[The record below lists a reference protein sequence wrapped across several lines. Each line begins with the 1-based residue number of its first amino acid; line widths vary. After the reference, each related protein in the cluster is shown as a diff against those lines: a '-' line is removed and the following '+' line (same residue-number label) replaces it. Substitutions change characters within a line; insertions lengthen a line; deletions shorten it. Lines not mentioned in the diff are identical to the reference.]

1 MGDYSRV
8 HGIVSNFETDKI
20 VQSMIKPQKLR
31 LDRVKADRQILDW
44 KREGYRDV
52 ASLLKG
58 FESSFFDLLNRENN
72 MRLRSN
78 YSSYEPVVK
87 LGSKSTEAVS
97 VDLESAANFNKINI
111 NEISQLATSETWEAN
126 KEIKQI
132 EGSVDLDKLNAALA
146 AADGNPENIANK
158 HFSLN
163 VDGKNTLIELASS
176 YSSVDEFKAD
186 LQTKI
191 NAKYGEGVVRVG
203 LKDEK
208 INIDG
213 NAHKITVGF
222 VSEETSQALGIK
234 GGDSN
239 YFNAADTLE
248 TLLGVNDNITL
259 KMKTSSGKVDEIK
272 LKSSDS
278 IVQVI
283 DKINNSQNNFKISL
297 DSVKGRF
304 KLITNET
311 GAVNTIEMADDA
323 TKDFFAKLGLTED
336 TRVRGQ
342 NARVVVNGEE
352 VISASNEIN
361 INGAKIKLNQLHKS
375 QDGDIEIT
383 RQFEPKKMV
392 EKMKKFVE
400 KYNELVSK
408 LNGLTNEKK
417 NRKFQPLTD
426 EEKKEMKKEEITEWE
441 KKAKEG
447 LFRNDPII
455 RNLLSDMRRAFNT
468 AVEGS
473 GITMDQLGLDFS
485 NDRKEP
491 GKLIFNEAKF
501 TKALEEKTSSVLN
514 FFTSKSEIAFDT
526 VQDDKRFSQN
536 GVMERLNDI
545 FKFNTSTTILR
556 NKQRGHLVDMAGIKG
571 TASEHTS
578 KLSER
583 IKRVDWKVDDMMR
596 ALVKKENE
604 YYLKFANLEKALARI
619 SSQSNAFSGLM

>member
-20 VQSMIKPQKLR
+20 VQSMLKPQKLR
-31 LDRVKADRQILDW
+31 LDRVKADRQLLDW
-44 KREGYRDV
+44 KREGYREV

-58 FESSFFDLLNRENN
+58 FESSFFDLLNRDNN

-78 YSSYEPVVK
+78 YTSYEAIVK
-87 LGSKSTEAVS
+87 LGAKSTEAVS
-97 VDLESAANFNKINI
+97 VDMETVASFNKIEI
-111 NEISQLATSETWEAN
+111 NEISQLATAETWEAN
-126 KEIKQI
+126 KELKQI
-132 EGSVDLDKLNAALA
+132 EGSVDLAKLNAALA
-146 AADGNPENIANK
+146 AADSHPDKIENK
-158 HFSLN
+158 HFTLN

-176 YSSVDEFKAD
+176 YVSVEALQAD

-191 NAKYGEGVVRVG
+191 DAKYGEGVVQVG
-203 LKDEK
+203 LHAGK

-222 VSEETSQALGIK
+222 VSDETSQALGIK
-234 GGDSN
+234 SGDTN
-239 YFNAADTLE
+239 YFNASDRLD
-248 TLLGVNDNITL
+248 TLLGVNNDITL
-259 KMKTSSGKVDEIK
+259 KVKTSSGKVDEIK
-272 LKSSDS
+272 LKSSDTMDQA
-278 IVQVI
+278 IT
-283 DKINNSQNNFKISL
+283 KINNAQNNFKISL

-311 GAVNTIEMADDA
+311 GAVNTIEMADAD
-323 TKDFFAKLGLTED
+323 TKDFFAKLGLDESV
-336 TRVRGQ
+336 RVRGK

-352 VISASNEIN
+352 IISASNDIT
-361 INGAKIKLNQLHKS
+361 INGAKIKLNQLHKA
-375 QDGDIEIT
+375 QDGNIEIT
-383 RQFEPKKMV
+383 RQFQPKNMV

-408 LNGLTNEKK
+408 LNGLTNERK

-426 EEKKEMKKEEITEWE
+426 EEKKEMKKEEIEEWE

-447 LFRNDPII
+447 LFRSDPII
-455 RNLLSDMRRAFNT
+455 RNLLTDMRRAFNT
-468 AVEGS
+468 SVEGA

-491 GKLIFNEAKF
+491 GKLVFNEAKF

-514 FFTSKSEIAFDT
+514 FFTSKSEINFDT
-526 VQDDKRFSQN
+526 PEDDKRFSQN

-545 FKFNTSTTILR
+545 FKFNTSTTVLR
-556 NKQRGHLVDMAGIKG
+556 SKQRGHLVAMAGIKG
-571 TASEHTS
+571 TSSEHTS

-596 ALVKKENE
+596 ALLKKENE
-604 YYLKFANLEKALARI
+604 YYLKFANLEKALSRI
-619 SSQSNAFSGLM
+619 SAQSNAFSGLM